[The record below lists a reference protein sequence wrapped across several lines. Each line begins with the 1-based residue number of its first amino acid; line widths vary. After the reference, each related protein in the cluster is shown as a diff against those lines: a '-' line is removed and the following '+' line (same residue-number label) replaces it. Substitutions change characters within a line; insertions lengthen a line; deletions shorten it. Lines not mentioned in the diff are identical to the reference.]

1 MAKKLTIEV
10 DERLADQIER
20 IARRRHQSI
29 SELTSSLYQTLLVAE
44 IDENLAPITARYKGV
59 LPNTEIDT
67 RRTATEHLAHNLCH
81 GNLSRQEN
89 HSSASN

>member
-10 DERLADQIER
+10 DEGLADRIEE
-20 IARRRHQSI
+20 IARRRRQSI

-59 LPNTEIDT
+59 LPNTEIDD
-67 RRTATEHLAHNLCH
+67 RHTATKHLADKH
-81 GNLSRQEN
+81 G
-89 HSSASN
+89 